1 MDFATKQTITIGGTD
16 KKTKGGNDMT
26 NVRVEQ
32 YKNRPN
38 GMLYRNVRFFVY
50 GGVVEVEDI
59 LTTSDEK
66 ALEKARKMI
75 KEASKL

>member
-1 MDFATKQTITIGGTD
+1 MEHIK
-16 KKTKGGNDMT
+16 
-26 NVRVEQ
+26 VEQ

-38 GMLYRNVRFFVY
+38 GKLYRNVRFFVT

-66 ALEKARKMI
+66 AVEKARKMVM
-75 KEASKL
+75 EASKL